1 MALLASKVLLF
12 ILCSLHCYLQIS
24 YATDTIKQGEL
35 VNLGQTIVSSNGKF
49 ELGFFSP
56 AKNKN
61 YYIGIWYKKIS
72 VENKTIVWVANRE
85 QAVSCSTGSACYLSI
100 SSQGSLVIRS
110 GVSNY
115 VALMNV
121 SSGRNTSATLV
132 ETGNLVLRDGNSKIV
147 WQSFDYPT
155 DNLIPGMKLG
165 FNVRNGITWA
175 LTSWRSSDD
184 PSSGEYTLVP
194 DRKSSQFF
202 TIRRGSNKTHWTSGQ
217 WIGDSFMYVPEMR
230 KHHTF
235 NFSYFAF
242 DDEKYFTY
250 SPFNKS
256 ITSRFIMDLNGQI
269 KHLVW
274 VTSTQK
280 WTPFCE
286 QPRDECHVYGYCGAF
301 SDCNP
306 GALPYCQ
313 CLEGFKPSSPVGWN
327 QQDWTN
333 GSAEECKQACV
344 NNCSCNAYSYT
355 NECWIWHGN
364 LLNIKP
370 ADYTPA
376 DYTGGDLFLRLAA
389 SDIPIN
395 QDPETR
401 LHMEEK
407 GRRKLKPT
415 GADKGLDLLAFD
427 FNTRRNTTKGEL
439 PSNIKKGM
447 KGEAWDGKL
456 ANGQEV
462 AVKRLSAASAQ
473 GLEEFKN
480 EMTLIA
486 NLQHKNLVRLLG
498 CCVENKEK
506 ILIYEY
512 LPNKSLDLFLFAAAK
527 RGKLDWEIRVKIIE
541 GIAQGLL
548 YLHQYSRL
556 RVIHRDLKAS
566 NILLDDEM
574 NPKISDFGMARIFG
588 GNMSEA
594 NTNRVVGTYGY
605 MPPEYAMQGLF
616 SIKSDVFSFGVLLLE
631 ILSGR
636 KNNTFHLSDSQN
648 LIGQA
653 WEFWTSKKGSKL
665 IDPILGNSPPQS
677 KALRYIHVA
686 LLCVQE
692 QANDRPTMSDV
703 VGMLDS
709 ELKSLPPPKEPG
721 FTTWGSDEKKSNTDS
736 ITYSVNDVTISTIIG
751 R

>member
-1 MALLASKVLLF
+1 
-12 ILCSLHCYLQIS
+12 
-24 YATDTIKQGEL
+24 
-35 VNLGQTIVSSNGKF
+35 
-49 ELGFFSP
+49 
-56 AKNKN
+56 
-61 YYIGIWYKKIS
+61 
-72 VENKTIVWVANRE
+72 
-85 QAVSCSTGSACYLSI
+85 
-100 SSQGSLVIRS
+100 
-110 GVSNY
+110 
-115 VALMNV
+115 
-121 SSGRNTSATLV
+121 
-132 ETGNLVLRDGNSKIV
+132 
-147 WQSFDYPT
+147 
-155 DNLIPGMKLG
+155 
-165 FNVRNGITWA
+165 
-175 LTSWRSSDD
+175 
-184 PSSGEYTLVP
+184 
-194 DRKSSQFF
+194 
-202 TIRRGSNKTHWTSGQ
+202 
-217 WIGDSFMYVPEMR
+217 
-230 KHHTF
+230 
-235 NFSYFAF
+235 
-242 DDEKYFTY
+242 
-250 SPFNKS
+250 
-256 ITSRFIMDLNGQI
+256 MDLNGQI

-274 VTSTQK
+274 VTSAQK

-286 QPRDECHVYGYCGAF
+286 QPRDQCHVYSYCGAF

-306 GALPYCQ
+306 GAFPYCQ
-313 CLEGFKPSSPVGWN
+313 CLEGFKPNSQMEWN
-327 QQDWTN
+327 QRDWTSGCGRKTSFQCGEN
-333 GSAEECKQACV
+333 DGFLLMPNVSLPLNFKPLGVKSAEECKQACM
-344 NNCSCNAYSYT
+344 NNCSCSAYSYT
-355 NECWIWHGN
+355 NECWIWHGD

-389 SDIPIN
+389 SDIPTSQDSEN
-395 QDPETR
+395 QTSHRRKGVR
-401 LHMEEK
+401 LAVILPLAALL
-407 GRRKLKPT
+407 GILVFTSFAYCFRRRKLKPT
-415 GADKGLDLLAFD
+415 GTEKKGLDLLAFD

-439 PSNIKKGM
+439 PNNIKKGM
-447 KGEAWDGKL
+447 KGEAWDVELPFFSLGSISAATNNFCDANKLGQGGFGPVYKGKL

-462 AVKRLSAASAQ
+462 AIKRLSAASGQ

-498 CCVENKEK
+498 CCVENNEK

-527 RGKLDWEIRVKIIE
+527 RGKLDWETRVKIIE

-556 RVIHRDLKAS
+556 RVIHRDMKAS

-588 GNMSEA
+588 GNASEA

-648 LIGQA
+648 LVGQA
-653 WEFWTSKKGSKL
+653 WEFWTSEKGSKL
-665 IDPILGNSPPQS
+665 IDPILGNSPQQS

-709 ELKSLPPPKEPG
+709 ELKTLPPPKEPG
-721 FTTWGSDEKKSNTDS
+721 FTTWSSDEKKSNTDS
-736 ITYSVNDVTISTIIG
+736 ITYSVNDVTITKIIG